1 MSLQLVSENRLK
13 NISAVIPLLNDKSLL
28 ESYHPNYKK
37 DNFKKLEFGENK
49 GELLP
54 RELADI
60 LEKDVSI
67 NNADL
72 NSPMYTTDVLVIGG
86 GGAGAAAAIEAYNA
100 GAKVIIATKFRFGDS
115 NTALAKGGIS
125 AAVSADDSADIHYSD
140 TFNGGHKNA
149 DPELLRVLT
158 ENACDG
164 IKWLEGL
171 GVNFDKTADGNYNV
185 NLGGG
190 ATVKRLLSVKD
201 YTGAQIMKALKN
213 AVLSKDISVL
223 ENMAAVSLVIDNK
236 KCKGAVF
243 LNGENRL
250 VFIKA
255 NAVILATGGC
265 GGLCCGGFPT
275 SNCHGIT
282 GDGLRLAYRVGAK
295 LKGAESLQY
304 HPTGAMYPDSFYG
317 QLITEKARSLGAR
330 LVNAKGECFVNSLET
345 RDTVTAAI
353 IRECELGLGVKTEK
367 GAGVWLDTPM
377 IDLINGEGTICEK
390 LPSLYKMF
398 LGKGIDITKTPI
410 LVYPTLHY
418 QNGGLLINS
427 CCETTV
433 KNLFAAGEITGGIHG
448 KNRLMGNSL
457 SDIIVFGRI
466 AGKNAAK
473 CREV

>member
-13 NISAVIPLLNDKSLL
+13 NISATIPFLNDEGLL
-28 ESYHPNYKK
+28 ESYHPGYKK
-37 DNFKKLEFGENK
+37 GNFKKLKFGENK

-60 LEKDVSI
+60 LEKDLSI
-67 NNADL
+67 KNADL

-86 GGAGAAAAIEAYNA
+86 GGAGAAAAIEAYNT
-100 GAKVIIATKFRFGDS
+100 GASVIIATKFRFGDS

-140 TFNGGHKNA
+140 TFKGGHENA
-149 DPELLRVLT
+149 NPELLKILT

-171 GVNFDKTADGNYNV
+171 GVNFDKTDDGNYNV

-213 AVLSKDISVL
+213 AVISKDIAVL
-223 ENMAAVSLVIDNK
+223 ENMTAVSLACKGK
-236 KCKGAVF
+236 KCIGAVF
-243 LNGENRL
+243 SNGENRL

-265 GGLCCGGFPT
+265 GRLNFGGFPT
-275 SNCHGIT
+275 SNCHGIK
-282 GDGLRLAYRVGAK
+282 GDGLRLGYRVGAK
-295 LKGAESLQY
+295 LKDAESLQY
-304 HPTGAMYPDSFYG
+304 HPTGAVYPDNICG
-317 QLITEKARSLGAR
+317 QLITEKARSLGAK
-330 LVNAKGECFVNSLET
+330 LINAKGECFVNSLET
-345 RDTVTAAI
+345 RDKVTAVI
-353 IRECELGLGVKTEK
+353 IRECELGRGVKTEK
-367 GAGVWLDTPM
+367 GAAVWLDTPM
-377 IDLINGEGTICEK
+377 IDLINGDGTLCEK

-398 LGKGIDITKTPI
+398 LGKGIDITKKPI
-410 LVYPTLHY
+410 LVYPTIHY

-433 KNLFAAGEITGGIHG
+433 KNLFAAGEVTGGIHG

-473 CREV
+473 CREE

>member
-1 MSLQLVSENRLK
+1 MT
-13 NISAVIPLLNDKSLL
+13 IPFLNAESLL
-28 ESYHPNYKK
+28 ESYHPNYIKG
-37 DNFKKLEFGENK
+37 NFKKLEFGENK

-54 RELADI
+54 CELVDI
-60 LEKDVSI
+60 LEKDVSLK
-67 NNADL
+67 NADL
-72 NSPMYTTDVLVIGG
+72 NSPIYKTDVLIIGG
-86 GGAGAAAAIEAYNA
+86 GGAGAAAAIEAHNA
-100 GAKVIIATKFRFGDS
+100 GAGVIIATKFRFGDS

-125 AAVSADDSADIHYSD
+125 AAVASDDSADIHYSD
-140 TFNGGHKNA
+140 TFKGGHRKA
-149 DPELLRVLT
+149 DPELLRTLT
-158 ENACDG
+158 ENAYDAV
-164 IKWLEGL
+164 KWLEGI
-171 GVNFDKTADGNYNV
+171 GVNFDKCDGNYNV

-190 ATVKRLLSVKD
+190 MAVKRLLSVKD
-201 YTGAQIMKALKN
+201 YTGAQIMKVLKN
-213 AVLSKDISVL
+213 AVLSKNISVL
-223 ENMAAVSLVIDNK
+223 ENMTAVSLLCEDKICN
-236 KCKGAVF
+236 GAVF
-243 LNGENRL
+243 FNSENRF

-265 GGLCCGGFPT
+265 GSLKFCGFPT

-282 GDGLRLAYRVGAK
+282 GDGLRLGYRAGAK
-295 LKGAESLQY
+295 LKDAESLQY
-304 HPTGAMYPDSFYG
+304 HPTGAVYPDNIFG

-330 LVNAKGECFVNSLET
+330 LINSKGECFVNSLEA

-353 IRECELGLGVKTEK
+353 VKECENGNGIKTEK
-367 GAGVWLDTPM
+367 GVGVWLDTPM
-377 IDLINGEGTICEK
+377 IDLINGDGTICEK

-398 LGKGIDITKTPI
+398 LSNGIDITKTPI

-433 KNLFAAGEITGGIHG
+433 KKLFAAGEVTGGIHG

-473 CREV
+473 CREE